1 MQLFPAI
8 DILDGKVVRL
18 KQGDYNKVTVYAD
31 NPKQMAETLV
41 EQGATALHVVDL
53 DGAKGQGVT
62 NASAIKEICTV
73 EGLVVEVGGGVRT
86 LDRIAELEQLGVK
99 RVVLGT
105 KLARDEEFAYQ
116 AAQKFGSLLVAG
128 VDARDGKVSVQ
139 GWTEDMDLDALEF
152 IGRLHE
158 MGYQHLVFTDIA
170 KDGMGTGIDTELYQ
184 RVAQAAGFPVVA
196 SGGIATLDDLRA
208 LSTLGNE
215 VLEGAI
221 TGRALYEGAFTLQEA
236 IAALEG
242 R

>member
-1 MQLFPAI
+1 MKLFPAI

-18 KQGDYNKVTVYAD
+18 RQGDYNQVTVYAD
-31 NPKQMAETLV
+31 DPKAMAQSLV
-41 EQGATALHVVDL
+41 EQGARALHVVDL

-62 NASAIKEICTV
+62 NAAAIKGICQV

-86 LDRIAELEQLGVK
+86 LDRIAELEQLGVR

-105 KLARDEEFAYQ
+105 KLARDEEFARQ
-116 AAQKFGSLLVAG
+116 AAERFGSLLVAG
-128 VDARDGKVSVQ
+128 VDARNGKVSVQ

-152 IGRLHE
+152 IGRLKE
-158 MGYQHLVFTDIA
+158 MGYAHLVFTDIA
-170 KDGMGTGIDTELYQ
+170 KDGMGTGIDTDLYR

-196 SGGIATLDDLRA
+196 SGGIATLEDLRA
-208 LSTLGNE
+208 LSRLGDG

-221 TGRALYEGAFTLQEA
+221 TGRALYEGAFTLEEA
-236 IAALEG
+236 LVALEG